1 MSSRRVD
8 RWTTGGIHPFSTR
21 GLDYRKSTG
30 GPPVARLRTARA
42 LPRSIPESA
51 SRRRTDRF
59 ARSVPIRT
67 VAALHIAWA
76 TRLDRSRSAASKRG
90 LALLSLR
97 YLAHLRGFAHV
108 HAGSPPVAPNH
119 PAATHALLR
128 ALEDTNQIPEA
139 LALVHN
145 LIAHS
150 PDDVLAHT
158 RLSILLQK
166 SGDIPAAEAASAR
179 ARILDWKRQ
188 LNSSIQF
195 PED

>member
-1 MSSRRVD
+1 MVEPA
-8 RWTTGGIHPFSTR
+8 TTAADTA
-21 GLDYRKSTG
+21 LDN
-30 GPPVARLRTARA
+30 
-42 LPRSIPESA
+42 II
-51 SRRRTDRF
+51 D
-59 ARSVPIRT
+59 
-67 VAALHIAWA
+67 AALDHMAA
-76 TRLDRSRSAASKRG
+76 GNPSAAIPHLSH
-90 LALLSLR
+90 ALTL
-97 YLAHLRGFAHV
+97 
-108 HAGSPPVAPNH
+108 APNH